1 LESPNFIS
9 HLNWLLNRE
18 FHPNPTIRFS
28 ATVKMADVVEQHG
41 GPVEEDDEPGDE
53 EDAATPASAADPTAA
68 AKKKKKKKKKK
79 NAAAAA
85 ISEADTNG
93 TADVATGATD
103 DHVVDPDDKEAD
115 EPEGEEA
122 NTNQKKKKRNRGKK
136 KKDVEEEPAVKA
148 SPTSQTSPP
157 TVAIV
162 NLFPDGNF
170 PVGEIMDYAPAVDD
184 RTAKDRFTSEEKKAL
199 DRSQMDIYNE
209 VRCAAEAHRQTRQYM
224 RNFIKPG
231 MTMIEICEELE
242 TRSRMLIGENGL
254 QAGLAFPTGCSLN
267 HCAAHYTPNAGDTT
281 VLKAD
286 DVCKIDF
293 GTHINGRIIDCAFT
307 LSFNDKYDKLLEA
320 VRDATNTG
328 IRESGIDVRLCDIG
342 AAIQEVMESYEVEID
357 GKTYQVKPIRNLNGH
372 SIAPYRIH
380 AGKTVP
386 IVRGGEATRMEENE
400 FYAIETFGSTG
411 RGYVHDDMEVS
422 HYMKNFDIS
431 HVPLRLAKSK
441 QLLGVI
447 NQNFGTLAF
456 CRRWLDRLDQTKY
469 LMALKDLCDKGIVD
483 PYPPLCDV
491 KGCYTAQFE
500 HTILLRPTCKE
511 VISRGA
517 DY

>member
-1 LESPNFIS
+1 MAASLKKNMNVKESKELEDSD
-9 HLNWLLNRE
+9 HLEEENGENQANE
-18 FHPNPTIRFS
+18 NNGE
-28 ATVKMADVVEQHG
+28 VK
-41 GPVEEDDEPGDE
+41 
-53 EDAATPASAADPTAA
+53 T
-68 AKKKKKKKKKK
+68 KKKKKK
-79 NAAAAA
+79 NKKKSTTA
-85 ISEADTNG
+85 STEVNG
-93 TADVATGATD
+93 QDPNHVGNDVKTKEEIGQDEKD
-103 DHVVDPDDKEAD
+103 DEDAVEGDGNGVV
-115 EPEGEEA
+115 
-122 NTNQKKKKRNRGKK
+122 KKKKKSRSKK
-136 KKDVEEEPAVKA
+136 KNPTDVNKVVVVKG
-148 SPTSQTSPP
+148 QTDPP
-157 TVAIV
+157 TISIAE
-162 NLFPDGNF
+162 LFPDGNF
-170 PVGEIMDYAPAVDD
+170 PVGEEMEYPIVGDD
-184 RTAKDRFTSEEKKAL
+184 RTAKDRFTTEEKKAL
-199 DRSQMDIYNE
+199 DRAQMDIYNE

-224 RNFIKPG
+224 QRYIKPG
-231 MTMIEICEELE
+231 MTMIEICQELE
-242 TRSRMLIGENGL
+242 STSRRLIAENGL

-281 VLKAD
+281 VLQAD

-293 GTHINGRIIDCAFT
+293 GTHVNGRIIDCAFT
-307 LSFNDKYDKLLEA
+307 LSFNPKYDRLLEA
-320 VRDATNTG
+320 VKDATNTG

-372 SIAPYRIH
+372 SIGPYRIH

-386 IVRGGEATRMEENE
+386 IVRGGETTRMEENE

-411 RGYVHDDMEVS
+411 RGYVHDDMETS
-422 HYMKNFDIS
+422 HYMKNWDVS

-441 QLLGVI
+441 QLLNVI

-483 PYPPLCDV
+483 PYPPLCDI
-491 KGCYTAQFE
+491 KGCYTAQWE

-511 VISRGA
+511 VISRGT